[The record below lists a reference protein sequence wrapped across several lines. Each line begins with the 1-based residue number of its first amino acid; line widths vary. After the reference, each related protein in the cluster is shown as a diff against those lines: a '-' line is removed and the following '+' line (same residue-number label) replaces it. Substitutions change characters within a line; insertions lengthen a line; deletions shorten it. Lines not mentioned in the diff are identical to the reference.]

1 MSVIITYHSPPVPRL
16 TKIHM
21 ILIVFINVIIQDW
34 STVSSVREK
43 VSMSPSHP
51 RDATYEPFVVVW

>member
-16 TKIHM
+16 TKIQM
-21 ILIVFINVIIQDW
+21 ILIVFINAIDQDW
-34 STVSSVREK
+34 STVSSVREQ
-43 VSMSPSHP
+43 VFMSHP